1 MTPANTDANFDDYGS
16 MQQDMTAMSHLRAAA
31 KHGSMY
37 SSTPPRSDSV
47 MRGADEADLR
57 SKSSDLR
64 TGLVYDARF
73 LLHFDPS
80 LPEDQAND
88 HPERPER
95 LTAIWNRLNALG
107 LVDQCVAVPG
117 RLALNDELFLVH
129 RPDHVAAIE
138 TKRLDDNMGTP
149 CRSCLSP
156 GRWRCAAGARAL
168 TGDTYMNDDSAMV
181 SRLAAGSLVELVSA
195 VMSGNCSNGLALIRP
210 PGHHAEPHQAMGFCL
225 YNNVAIAA
233 AAARQHAG
241 VLRGRANRWCAVSQR
256 GVYCVAAWC
265 AVSQAWCAVMQRG
278 VLRYS
283 RSAARRCL
291 AGLNPRLGCA
301 PRQRHTAH
309 VL

>member
-1 MTPANTDANFDDYGS
+1 MPYPSPFYPGSSAASPFHQSFVPQSPFHQPAASVPQSPYHSPAYWSSSWVGSSPYPLPSTSAAPTMSSSTLEPPVTPANTDSNFDDYGS

-37 SSTPPRSDSV
+37 SSTPPQSDSV

-57 SKSSDLR
+57 SKSSGLR

-149 CRSCLSP
+149 CRSCLP
-156 GRWRCAAGARAL
+156 HGRWRRAAG
-168 TGDTYMNDDSAMV
+168 GMCND
-181 SRLAAGSLVELVSA
+181 R
-195 VMSGNCSNGLALIRP
+195 
-210 PGHHAEPHQAMGFCL
+210 
-225 YNNVAIAA
+225 
-233 AAARQHAG
+233 
-241 VLRGRANRWCAVSQR
+241 
-256 GVYCVAAWC
+256 
-265 AVSQAWCAVMQRG
+265 
-278 VLRYS
+278 
-283 RSAARRCL
+283 
-291 AGLNPRLGCA
+291 
-301 PRQRHTAH
+301 
-309 VL
+309 